1 MFDTKVYII
10 IYFVKKLDLKYF
22 IMVIPTIMAIGS
34 GLASI
39 YGAIQGNINRKKA
52 EELYDKQF
60 QEAKEYRDRE
70 MAGDYLQ
77 RADSQAILRRVE
89 ENNQEYL
96 DAMNNDAIRSGA
108 TAEAKVAA
116 ARKAQDA
123 YADVAAELAAQG
135 QQHKDA
141 VDANYQQQKMQ
152 RDNMKIANLTD
163 TSAIQNMVSGM
174 GAAASA
180 MGSIYANS
188 GATPKEFTPLQK
200 PQFNTT
206 INLKPI
212 GQY

>member
-1 MFDTKVYII
+1 
-10 IYFVKKLDLKYF
+10 
-22 IMVIPTIMAIGS
+22 MAIGS

-52 EELYDKQF
+52 EELYEQQF

-70 MAGDYLQ
+70 MVADPLQ
-77 RADSQAILRRVE
+77 RADSQAILRKVE
-89 ENNQEYL
+89 QNNQEYL
-96 DAMNNDAIRSGA
+96 DAMENDAIREGA

-116 ARKAQDA
+116 AQKAQEN
-123 YADVAAELAAQG
+123 YADVVAELAAQG
-135 QQHKDA
+135 QQRKDA
-141 VDANYQQQKMQ
+141 IDANWQQQKAQ

-163 TSAIQNMVSGM
+163 TSAIQNMVTGM

-188 GATPKEFTPLQK
+188 GATPKQFNPLQK
-200 PQFNTT
+200 PNLTPTFN
-206 INLKPI
+206 IKPI

>member
-1 MFDTKVYII
+1 
-10 IYFVKKLDLKYF
+10 
-22 IMVIPTIMAIGS
+22 MVIPTIMAIGS

-39 YGAIQGNINRKKA
+39 YGAIQGNINRKEA

-60 QEAKEYRDRE
+60 REAEEYRNRE
-70 MAGDYLQ
+70 MAADPLQ

-89 ENNQEYL
+89 QNNQEYL
-96 DAMNNDAIRSGA
+96 DAMENDAIRSGA

-135 QQHKDA
+135 QQRKDA
-141 VDANYQQQKMQ
+141 IDANWQQQKVA
-152 RDNMKIANLTD
+152 RENMKIANLTD
-163 TSAIQNMVSGM
+163 TSAIQNMVTGM

-188 GATPKEFTPLQK
+188 GATPKQFNPLQK
-200 PQFNTT
+200 PNLTPTFN
-206 INLKPI
+206 IKPI

>member
-1 MFDTKVYII
+1 MIV
-10 IYFVKKLDLKYF
+10 
-22 IMVIPTIMAIGS
+22 PTIMAVGS

-70 MAGDYLQ
+70 MAADPLQ

-89 ENNQEYL
+89 QNNQEYL
-96 DAMNNDAIRSGA
+96 DAMENDAIRSGA

-116 ARKAQDA
+116 AQKAQRN
-123 YADVAAELAAQG
+123 YADVVAELAAQG
-135 QQHKDA
+135 QQRKDA
-141 VDANYQQQKMQ
+141 IDANFQQQKLQ

-163 TSAIQNMVSGM
+163 TSAIQNMVQGM

-180 MGSIYANS
+180 LGSIYANS
-188 GATPKEFTPLQK
+188 GELPKIKQ
-200 PQFNTT
+200 
-206 INLKPI
+206 
-212 GQY
+212 

>member
-1 MFDTKVYII
+1 MIV
-10 IYFVKKLDLKYF
+10 
-22 IMVIPTIMAIGS
+22 PTIMAVGS

-52 EELYDKQF
+52 EVLYDKQF

-70 MAGDYLQ
+70 MAADPLQ

-89 ENNQEYL
+89 QNNQEYL
-96 DAMNNDAIRSGA
+96 DAMENDAIRSGA

-116 ARKAQDA
+116 AQKAQKN
-123 YADVAAELAAQG
+123 YADVVAELAAQG
-135 QQHKDA
+135 QQRKDA
-141 VDANYQQQKMQ
+141 IDANFQQQKLQ

-163 TSAIQNMVSGM
+163 TSAIQNMVTGM

-188 GATPKEFTPLQK
+188 GAKLKEFAPLQK